1 MKPMAAKID
10 DYRHLN
16 WAHPL
21 VRDWFVAK
29 FGTATEP
36 QEQGWPHILA
46 GRTTLISAPTG
57 SGKTLTAF
65 LACIDKLVRKAVAGD
80 LKDATSVVYVSPLK
94 ALSNDIQ
101 KNLDGP
107 LSEIREL
114 AISRGIQM
122 LNIRTA
128 VRTGDTLMKERQ
140 QMLRMPPHILVT
152 TPESL
157 FILLTA
163 EKSRK
168 ILESVETVI
177 VDEIHAIADDKRGA
191 HLSLSLERLDRLAK
205 TRPNRIGLS
214 ATQNPIELV
223 AKFLAGSLK
232 HEPVIVNVGHRRIL
246 DLAIEVPGQPLAP
259 VASNDLWDENFD
271 KVTEL
276 VGQHRSTLIFVN
288 TRKQAEKVAMNLAS
302 RLGED
307 SVACHHG
314 SLSRQMRL
322 SAERRLKNGEIK
334 VLVATASLE
343 LGIDVGFVD
352 LVCQIGSCKTIAT
365 GLQRIGRAGHWRG
378 AIPKGRFFPST
389 RDELVET
396 AALVHAIKKGDLD
409 KLVIPDCPM
418 DILAQ
423 QIVAMAAVEE
433 FDEQKLYHDLKG
445 AFPYR
450 NLTIEKFNQI
460 IEMLSEGITARRGRY
475 GAYLMRDQV
484 NGLIRGRRG
493 ARLAAITSGGAI
505 PDTNLYSV
513 VAEPEGIAIG
523 TLDEDFATESHRGDI
538 FLLGNTS
545 WRIKSV
551 ENKAGKVFV
560 EDAHGASPNV
570 PFWMGESPSRSD
582 ALSGHVSEVRVKIDD
597 LTQGIASDFNALS
610 ERTPEAEFAIQWL
623 KDECGVDQ
631 SGAEQMIEYIVQ
643 GRAVLGAVPSTKVI
657 VAERFFDES
666 GGMQLILH
674 APFGGRINRA
684 WGMALRKIFSRNFN
698 FDLQAAATEEG
709 LNISLTDQQ
718 SFPLSDVFYYLTRDG
733 LRHLLEQA
741 ALQSPVFG
749 TRWKWDAT
757 RALALLRFMGGKKVP
772 PYLQRLRSEDLL
784 NAVFPGAT
792 TALDGR
798 NEDIEIPE
806 HPLVAE
812 VMKDVL
818 TEALDLEGLENVLSG
833 IFAGEIKCVAAE
845 TTAPSQ
851 FAAEI
856 LNANPY
862 AFLDDAPLEERRARA
877 VEMRRILP
885 NALVK
890 EIGLLDPNALKSV
903 VEENWPDIRN
913 ADELHDLLQTAVAM
927 PEESKF
933 LIQSPRKAWT
943 ELFNQLLDS
952 RRAVKMIAGADTY
965 WVSTERVES
974 AKLIWS
980 EARFESTVPFI
991 ASAVVERAQAVKT
1004 LLLGWMGIL
1013 GPILVDDLVQ
1023 LLNLAERDVE
1033 VGLLQLESE
1042 GVVLRGQFS
1051 GRIQTSTDVGGK
1063 ALLSGNQYEWCER
1076 RILARIHKLTITT
1089 LRKQIEP
1096 VSAAA
1101 YMRWLV
1107 GWHHLAP
1114 GTQLVGERGVLEVIK
1129 QLQGYEIPANGWEQQ
1144 VLAKR
1149 IKNYDPG
1156 MLDNLCLKG
1165 SIGWGRLS
1173 LHPALAGKG
1182 SSADLENAVA
1192 KVASFLKQSSD
1203 HDLISF
1209 SEAAERRRSPKAQAV
1224 EAPLEADRER
1234 ETGKVGTPSESETQN
1249 SEIEIVYPTK
1259 GNIRRVIPTSIAP
1272 LCFYVRDDAD
1282 WMTVFHKSATDAD
1295 LSGLSTAALTVETY
1309 LRQRGA
1315 SFFTDIVRGTR
1326 FLKCEVETALWELV
1340 TAGLVSSD
1348 SFDNLRSLIDPKRRA
1363 GLGLGRSI
1371 GAQDSIGRW
1380 SLLYAEPSVPRVKAI
1395 ESMCRVLLN
1404 RYGVVFRDVVKRE
1417 SNLPP
1422 WRELLVM
1429 FRTMEDRG
1437 EIRGGRFVA
1446 GFLGEQFALPAALE
1460 SLRAAR
1466 NRAPETVNSINS
1478 IHASAIDPLN
1488 LVGVILPG
1496 DKVPAVSGKYFR
1508 LSV

>member
-1 MKPMAAKID
+1 MKPMAAKIE
-10 DYRHLN
+10 DYRHLE

-114 AISRGIQM
+114 AMLRGIQM
-122 LNIRTA
+122 SEIRTA
-128 VRTGDTLMKERQ
+128 VRTGDTLMKDRQ
-140 QMLRMPPHILVT
+140 RMLRVPPHILVT

-168 ILESVETVI
+168 VLESVETVI

-191 HLSLSLERLDRLAK
+191 HLALSLERLDKLAT

-223 AKFLAGSLK
+223 AKFLVGSHN

-259 VASNDLWDENFD
+259 VASNDLWSENFD
-271 KVTEL
+271 KLTEL
-276 VGQHRSTLIFVN
+276 IDRHRSTLIFVN
-288 TRKQAEKVAMNLAS
+288 TRKQAEKVAMNLAA
-302 RLGED
+302 RLGEE

-314 SLSRQMRL
+314 SLSRQIRL

-334 VLVATASLE
+334 VLIATASLE

-396 AALVHAIKKGDLD
+396 AALVRAIKQGDLD
-409 KLVIPDCPM
+409 KLVIPDCPI

-433 FDEQKLYHDLKG
+433 LDESKLYRDLRG

-450 NLTIEKFNQI
+450 NLSLEKFNQV
-460 IEMLSEGITARRGRY
+460 IEMLSEGISSRRGRY

-513 VAEPEGIAIG
+513 VAEPEGITIG

-545 WRIKSV
+545 WRIRNV

-570 PFWMGESPSRSD
+570 PFWMGEAPSRSD
-582 ALSGHVSEVRVKIDD
+582 ALSKHVSELRGRIDE
-597 LTQGIASDFNALS
+597 LTRSIAPDFNALS
-610 ERTPEAEFAIQWL
+610 DRTAEGEFAIHWL

-631 SGAEQMIEYIVQ
+631 SGAEQLIEYIVQ
-643 GRAVLGAVPSTKVI
+643 GRAVLGAVPGLKQI
-657 VAERFFDES
+657 VAERFFDEG

-684 WGMALRKIFSRNFN
+684 WGMALRKIFSQSFN

-718 SFPLSDVFYYLTRDG
+718 SFPLRDVFYYLTRDG
-733 LRHLLEQA
+733 LKNTLEQA
-741 ALQSPVFG
+741 ALQSPIFG

-784 NAVFPGAT
+784 SAVFPGAT
-792 TALDGR
+792 SCLDGR
-798 NEDIEIPE
+798 NEDIEIPD
-806 HPLVAE
+806 HPLIAE

-818 TEALDLEGLENVLSG
+818 TEALDLEGLEGVISR
-833 IFAGEIKCVAAE
+833 IFSGEINCVAAE

-877 VEMRRILP
+877 VEMRRMLP

-890 EIGLLDPNALKSV
+890 EIGLLDANALKHV
-903 VEENWPDIRN
+903 VQESWPDIRN
-913 ADELHDLLQTAVAM
+913 ADELHDLLQTVIAL
-927 PEESKF
+927 PEESK
-933 LIQSPRKAWT
+933 LLTQSPHNTWS
-943 ELFNQLLDS
+943 ELFKQLVES
-952 RRAVKMIAGADTY
+952 RRAVRMTAGEHTF
-965 WVSTERVES
+965 WISTERVEC

-980 EARFESTVPFI
+980 QARFESLVPYI
-991 ASAVVERAQAVKT
+991 ASAIVERAQAIK
-1004 LLLGWMGIL
+1004 LMLLGWMGLI
-1013 GPILVDDLVQ
+1013 GPALVEDLVQ
-1023 LLNLAERDVE
+1023 LLNMLERDIE

-1042 GVVLRGQFS
+1042 GAVLRGQFS
-1051 GRIQTSTDVGGK
+1051 GRIQTSSEMSGQ

-1076 RILARIHKLTITT
+1076 RMLARIHKLTITT

-1101 YMRWLV
+1101 YMRWLA

-1114 GTQLVGERGVLEVIK
+1114 GTQLVGERGVLEVLK
-1129 QLQGYEIPANGWEQQ
+1129 QLQGYEIPANAWEQQ

-1173 LHPALAGKG
+1173 LHPALSGND
-1182 SSADLENAVA
+1182 SSGDAAEAVA
-1192 KVASFLKQSSD
+1192 KVSSFLNQTSD
-1203 HDLISF
+1203 ADLISF
-1209 SEAAERRRSPKAQAV
+1209 SQAAERKKSSMLQAAT
-1224 EAPLEADRER
+1224 APLKGEI
-1234 ETGKVGTPSESETQN
+1234 SQTQPA
-1249 SEIEIVYPTK
+1249 EVEIVYPTR
-1259 GNIRRVIPTSIAP
+1259 GNIRRVTPTSIAP

-1295 LSGLSTAALTVETY
+1295 LGGLSTAALTVETY

-1315 SFFTDIVRGTR
+1315 SFFSDIVRGTR

-1363 GLGLGRSI
+1363 GRGLERAGN
-1371 GAQDSIGRW
+1371 AQESIGRW
-1380 SLLYAEPSVPRVKAI
+1380 SLLYTEPSVTRVKAI
-1395 ESMCRVLLN
+1395 ESMCRVLLH

-1429 FRTMEDRG
+1429 FRAMEDRG

-1466 NRAPETVNSINS
+1466 NRAPETVNSISS

-1496 DKVPAVSGKYFR
+1496 DKVPAVSGRYFQ